1 MPSSLYGNK
10 FDFVN
15 RFGGPY
21 SSSAYGRSASAE
33 QSSHKTKWTPPIM
46 TVTTYPPLFSWDKIP
61 FIFLQLHPAD
71 ATTAPRRT
79 GGTALSCHCHEKQNL
94 SSSKSVVRRSF
105 VPFRIESQESDLF
118 PPSIFL
124 PFFLRGNRDWWRNL
138 ELFCSFLFLLFS
150 SFIRYRGSLK
160 AWGQEEQ
167 LHYRSK
173 WVAILDIGGINL
185 MTIPYQL

>member
-71 ATTAPRRT
+71 ATTAPAAPHRSL
-79 GGTALSCHCHEKQNL
+79 LSL
-94 SSSKSVVRRSF
+94 SRKTKFVVIEIGRPSLVRSLSNRKPRKRFVPSLSLSLSLSLCPFRSF
-105 VPFRIESQESDLF
+105 L
-118 PPSIFL
+118 
-124 PFFLRGNRDWWRNL
+124 FFLRGNRD
-138 ELFCSFLFLLFS
+138 
-150 SFIRYRGSLK
+150 
-160 AWGQEEQ
+160 
-167 LHYRSK
+167 
-173 WVAILDIGGINL
+173 
-185 MTIPYQL
+185 